1 MKRIRQG
8 WNTLRRNSRSGV
20 SLIVALC
27 AVAVLIGLSLSIVY
41 SSSMLLAR
49 ANRKIGRER
58 CYQLAQ
64 SFAEVLDD
72 ELRAYD
78 TERSDIGADEDRVAN
93 PDDSTFYTYANSVL
107 ENFPVYDPDNP
118 DETTFRYT
126 TGTTDGEYGKVT
138 VTLRSIDTKDAE
150 NPANEQY
157 EFAYENRST
166 ETVKIESRTFLHY
179 QLSVGVTVELGAD
192 SYTYTTQYNR
202 EDGYEPVYT
211 WQSETGSAFQVYW
224 QRERGEFSRD
234 NDGSDIVYPGTVGED
249 ENAHQ
254 EIVTI
259 AYRYNP
265 DKMTY
270 KKYTPVQ
277 NVDGGDSDG

>member
-8 WNTLRRNSRSGV
+8 WNTLHRNSRSGV

-64 SFAEVLDD
+64 SFAAVLDD

-78 TERSDIGADEDRVAN
+78 TERSDIGADEDRVADPN
-93 PDDSTFYTYANSVL
+93 GSTFYVYANSVL

-118 DETTFRYT
+118 EETTFRYT
-126 TGTTDGEYGKVT
+126 TGTTDGDYGKVT
-138 VTLRSIDTKDAE
+138 VTLRSINTKDE
-150 NPANEQY
+150 KKPDNEQG
-157 EFAYENRST
+157 EFSYENRST
-166 ETVKIESRTFLHY
+166 ETGKIESKTFLHY

-211 WQSETGSAFQVYW
+211 WQGETGSSFQVYW
-224 QRERGEFSRD
+224 QRERELFSRD
-234 NDGSDIVYPGTVGED
+234 NDGRDIVEPGTVGEGD
-249 ENAHQ
+249 DKRD

-259 AYRYNP
+259 AYRYDP